1 MTQVQENRTIFQW
14 KQGRRGGS
22 IALHGFHIEELC
34 LQTLTSLCYL
44 HNFKLSTF
52 ASPVFTPYPVMRILV
67 FQYAKLLSDC
77 IWAIAKAK
85 HRVNPF
91 L

>member
-1 MTQVQENRTIFQW
+1 M
-14 KQGRRGGS
+14 
-22 IALHGFHIEELC
+22 ALQLLGLHIEELC
-34 LQTLTSLCYL
+34 LHILTSLCYL
-44 HNFKLSTF
+44 HIFKLSTF

-77 IWAIAKAK
+77 IWAIANAK
-85 HRVNPF
+85 LRVNPF